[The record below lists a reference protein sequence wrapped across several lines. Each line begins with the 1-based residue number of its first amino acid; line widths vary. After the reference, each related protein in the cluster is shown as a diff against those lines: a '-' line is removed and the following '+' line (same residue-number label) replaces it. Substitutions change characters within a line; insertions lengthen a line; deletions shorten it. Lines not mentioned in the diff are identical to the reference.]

1 VEDQALRIQLI
12 MAGLGFAGPAN
23 PTMHNGMFAM
33 TSSDKYNAFR
43 RACKEAMRKKTKP
56 NLEEQAE
63 DAFKD
68 DPRAAEEVEYGKVT
82 NKYTHVETKSILD
95 EF

>member
-1 VEDQALRIQLI
+1 MEDQALRIQLI
-12 MAGLGFAGPAN
+12 MAGLGFAGPE
-23 PTMHNGMFAM
+23 
-33 TSSDKYNAFR
+33 KYNAFR

>member
-1 VEDQALRIQLI
+1 
-12 MAGLGFAGPAN
+12 MAGLGFAGPVN
-23 PTMHNGMFAM
+23 LKMQNGMFAM
-33 TSSDKYNAFR
+33 TSSDKYYAFR
-43 RACKEAMRKKTKP
+43 KACKEAMRKNKKP

-68 DPRAAEEVEYGKVT
+68 DPRAAEEIEYGRIT